1 MLRTYW
7 HHADHLALEPP
18 IPGPE
23 AATPTPVWH
32 DLLNPIPE
40 EDRSVERQLGIAIPT
55 REEMEDI
62 ELSARLY
69 QESGAEFMTMTAL
82 TGLDGDDPV
91 KTPVTFILKGSSLV
105 TVRYAEPKPFDVF
118 QSRAQRTNGGGVPC
132 ANGEMLMTGLIEA
145 LIDRLA
151 DALERLGNEI
161 DAVSREVFRS
171 KVSNVTKKT
180 QDLRSLIEQIGQKAD
195 FLTAIRES
203 LISISR
209 LVAYHAALES
219 PERKPAKEVRQRIK
233 LLQRDATSL
242 ADHANFLSGKINFLL
257 DATLGLINLEQNQ
270 IIKIFSVAAVVFLPP
285 TLVASIYGMNFDVMP
300 ELKWYL
306 GYPFAVLLM
315 VLSAVMPYLYFK
327 RRGWL

>member
-7 HHADHLALEPP
+7 HHADHLALAPP
-18 IPGPE
+18 IPVPE
-23 AATPTPVWH
+23 AATASPVWH
-32 DLLNPIPE
+32 DLLNPTPE
-40 EDRSVERQLGIAIPT
+40 EDRSVEHQLGIVIPT

-118 QSRAQRTNGGGVPC
+118 LLRAQRTNGGGVSC

-180 QDLRSLIEQIGQKAD
+180 QDLRSLIEQLGRKAD

-209 LVAYHAALES
+209 LVAYHAALEN
-219 PERKPAKEVRQRIK
+219 PESRPSKEIRQRIK

-242 ADHANFLSGKINFLL
+242 GDHANFLSGKINFLL

-306 GYPFAVLLM
+306 GYPFAILLM